1 MTTQPVVRLTDA
13 AGHTVTSFTGDVMA
27 WAHTGHTVSN
37 TRTVA
42 AVAGVATFTDLAITG
57 KAENLTLRFTTASGV
72 AVHSAPFPLAVGRAA
87 KARISTQPSGA
98 VAGMVLTTQPVVRIT
113 DYGGNTVTTYNGDVS
128 ITAGTGPGN
137 VSGTTTAA
145 AVHGVASFTDLAI
158 TANTQFEVTTNNLF
172 TVTFTAGTWPP
183 VTSNLIVLTLPAPVL
198 APVTPAPVAVTAAPA
213 FTLSSAS
220 ETRTVNTA
228 ATGFTINS
236 TGGAI
241 ASFAI
246 SATPAGMSFSTS
258 TGALTGTPTSVAGA
272 TAYTITAT
280 NATGSATATFTLTV
294 TAATCA
300 TGGACILGDVG
311 PGGGLVF
318 LISGGL
324 TYEMA
329 PKTWGANETISI
341 QWCNDQLSNVS
352 GAVGTAVGT
361 GSANT
366 TAIDAACTSGAGQS
380 AADYSANGLSDWFL
394 PSLDELNA
402 MCNYSRNPTAP
413 AAPSVSCAGAQNG
426 PFAAGTYGFASDS
439 YWSSSQHPSFGF
451 VAYFQIFSTG
461 GSQSLGTKGNSL
473 RVRPVRAF

>member
-1 MTTQPVVRLTDA
+1 MLRVASVKVWGSDGRAAWQRRHLVMWCVVLAAGCGPDPGSSPTAPTSGAPALTSASAAAATPASAMAMTLAPDAESTIAGSPLTDYTRTVLAATTTPLMMVTEPGGAINGEIMTTQPVVRLTDA

-57 KAENLTLRFTTASGV
+57 KAENLTLLFTTASGV

-98 VAGMVLTTQPVVRIT
+98 VSGMVLTTQPVVRIT

-172 TVTFTAGTWPP
+172 TVTFTAQPWPP
-183 VTSNLIVLTLPAPVL
+183 VTSNLIVLTLPAPVP

-258 TGALTGTPTSVAGA
+258 TGALTGTPTTVAGA
-272 TAYTITAT
+272 TAYTITAII
-280 NATGSATATFTLTV
+280 GSFP
-294 TAATCA
+294 
-300 TGGACILGDVG
+300 I
-311 PGGGLVF
+311 
-318 LISGGL
+318 
-324 TYEMA
+324 
-329 PKTWGANETISI
+329 
-341 QWCNDQLSNVS
+341 
-352 GAVGTAVGT
+352 
-361 GSANT
+361 
-366 TAIDAACTSGAGQS
+366 
-380 AADYSANGLSDWFL
+380 
-394 PSLDELNA
+394 
-402 MCNYSRNPTAP
+402 
-413 AAPSVSCAGAQNG
+413 
-426 PFAAGTYGFASDS
+426 
-439 YWSSSQHPSFGF
+439 
-451 VAYFQIFSTG
+451 
-461 GSQSLGTKGNSL
+461 
-473 RVRPVRAF
+473 